1 MTYHVSPETGPHAGP
16 AQLIMYGWLLG
27 GAR

>member
-1 MTYHVSPETGPHAGP
+1 MTYHVSPETGPHAGLV
-16 AQLIMYGWLLG
+16 QLIMYGWLLG